1 MFDELD
7 RRSELDATAARL
19 RSRLR
24 EDMTPNDLELLV
36 ATVVYGRTI
45 RQAMEAQL
53 AGTGEDLDRAY
64 QRYKKRHSRGVWR
77 LTRSLS
83 ERPDPALSSLL
94 ALRGHQVPSPAEPEP
109 RRDDG
114 PELPA

>member
-1 MFDELD
+1 VFDEFD
-7 RRSELDATAARL
+7 RCSELDATAARQ

-24 EDMTPNDLELLV
+24 ADITPINLALLV
-36 ATVVYGRTI
+36 ATVVNAGTFL
-45 RQAMEAQL
+45 QAMEAQL
-53 AGTGEDLDRAY
+53 VRTGEDPDRAY
-64 QRYKKRHSRGVWR
+64 QHYKKRNSRGVWR

-83 ERPDPALSSLL
+83 ERPDAALSSLL
-94 ALRGHQVPSPAEPEP
+94 ALRGHQVPSLAEPEP